1 METELEVDHDLGVLR
16 HEAHGGSFA
25 KQPTRVVADMGEH
38 ERTYRQFV
46 FFARIAAFAV
56 PFFVAFLLYW
66 TT

>member
-1 METELEVDHDLGVLR
+1 MTLAFYDTRLTA
-16 HEAHGGSFA
+16 EAS
-25 KQPTRVVADMGEH
+25 QSSEPTRILTADMGEH
-38 ERTYRQFV
+38 ERTYRDFV